1 MIFLLQLDLIM
12 IYYSTYSWPP
22 SHVMSLCIERRE
34 QNQIMVLMV
43 CRILENKNH
52 LLDNDRIVSI
62 EKEIFF
68 KLRHALT

>member
-1 MIFLLQLDLIM
+1 MFLNSTQKIISQLLIDM
-12 IYYSTYSWPP
+12 NIISL
-22 SHVMSLCIERRE
+22 VVSLCIERRE